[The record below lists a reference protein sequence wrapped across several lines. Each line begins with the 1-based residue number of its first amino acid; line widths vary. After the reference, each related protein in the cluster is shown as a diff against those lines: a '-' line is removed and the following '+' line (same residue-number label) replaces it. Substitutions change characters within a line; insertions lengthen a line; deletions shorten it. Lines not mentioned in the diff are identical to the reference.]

1 LNDKIEE
8 VAAEANAPGKPD
20 VFFVDTQARFTGHNL
35 CTDPSGVNGLHFGVT
50 PGEDPLSRHFNFL
63 VKGQVVSQVSFHP
76 NDYGTSLYSLA
87 LEDALAEH
95 M

>member
-1 LNDKIEE
+1 MAE
-8 VAAEANAPGKPD
+8 EANAPGKPA

-50 PGEDPLSRHFNFL
+50 PGENPLSRHFDFL
-63 VKGQVVSQVSFHP
+63 FDGKAVSNVSFHP

-87 LEDALAEH
+87 LEDALAQH
-95 M
+95 T